1 MFYLYLYGLLWVP
14 IGRYGSL
21 LGPSGPPVSHIEPHG
36 DMMTC
41 SWDDDDDEDNDDNDD
56 DGDEGDDMAAAANIW
71 VKRWASWQ
79 IGVKTESKSNDARLV
94 TVTLVTRYITRQ
106 IENIERIKL

>member
-1 MFYLYLYGLLWVP
+1 MLLVINPTHTRKRW
-14 IGRYGSL
+14 GG
-21 LGPSGPPVSHIEPHG
+21 GG
-36 DMMTC
+36 DNENGG
-41 SWDDDDDEDNDDNDD
+41 DG

-71 VKRWASWQ
+71 VKSLASWQ